1 MKTFLRYALLAVT
14 VFILGGCTDDYQ
26 NVPPNDIGMMLTPT
40 GYEGKVYTPGQV
52 NVGTKD
58 VSGAYN
64 RLVLIQR
71 SAIEVKEQ
79 FLDAAA
85 NEDKT
90 DHRCLLGDKTAAAL
104 DVRLVMAIPNHE
116 TPEGL
121 KDLSRLFLLGN
132 PKAVEGTGDRVL
144 RLSAESVYGEQARQ
158 QVRGKIRQICASYKD
173 FDALFTAYS
182 HPGPD
187 GLVEQMEHTIAE
199 ILKEKKVPLG
209 LVNAFPSNLK
219 PDPQIMAAIA
229 QLQAAQKRTEAIKAI
244 TDFLDA
250 DRTGSRR
257 FVYQIQATQEIVNT
271 ANTNGH
277 NTIILGFGAN
287 GGGAG
292 SPTIMPM
299 PKETVIVKQA
309 PPAPPAD
316 PPQKK

>member
-1 MKTFLRYALLAVT
+1 MNKFHTLAL
-14 VFILGGCTDDYQ
+14 FIIAALGLIACDNNYQ

-40 GYEGKVYTPGQV
+40 GYENRVYTPGQV
-52 NVGTKD
+52 NL
-58 VSGAYN
+58 GADDINGSYN

-79 FLDAAA
+79 FLNADA

-104 DVRLVMAIPNHE
+104 DVRLVMAIPDHN
-116 TPEGL
+116 TPEGI
-121 KDLSRLFLLGN
+121 KDLNRLFLLGN
-132 PKAVEGTGDRVL
+132 PKAVEGSKDHVL
-144 RLSAESVYGEQARQ
+144 RLSAEAVYAEQARQ
-158 QVRGKIRQICASYKD
+158 QVRGRIRQICASYKD
-173 FDALFTAYS
+173 FDSLFSAYS
-182 HPGPD
+182 QSGRD
-187 GLVEQMEHTIAE
+187 GLVTQMEHDITG
-199 ILKEKKVPLG
+199 ILKDKKVPLG

-229 QLQAAQKRTEAIKAI
+229 TLQAAQKRTEAIKVI

-257 FVYQIQATQEIVNT
+257 LVYQIQAMQELVNT

-277 NTIILGFGAN
+277 NTVVLGFGAN
-287 GGGAG
+287 SG
-292 SPTIMPM
+292 SSTTLIPM

-309 PPAPPAD
+309 PAPPPAD
-316 PPQKK
+316 TTKK